1 MATIEGGAQLCPI
14 VPEVAVRT
22 DDFRL
27 AYRLL
32 GRLRDSG
39 IEHTQLDPEKPVP
52 SRVDFLSLIHI

>member
-1 MATIEGGAQLCPI
+1 MATIEGGVQLSPI

-39 IEHTQLDPEKPVP
+39 IEHMQLDPENPVP
-52 SRVDFLSLIHI
+52 NRVDFWIP